1 MRFRGVLAY
10 DGTGYAGFQRQARA
24 TSIQGEV
31 ERALAQV
38 LGRQTPIV
46 GAGRTDAG
54 VHALGQ
60 VIAFDADW
68 AHPPQALLTAVNLAL
83 PKDIVLQ
90 SLAVADAGFHP
101 RYGVLSR
108 AYRYDV
114 TATAQANPLQT
125 RFAWH
130 VTQSLALEA
139 MNEGASLL
147 VGRHDFA
154 TFGKPPQGEN
164 TVRHV
169 LRSEWTHNADGGYS
183 YHIEATA
190 FLHHMV
196 RRIVQ
201 MLVDIGRGWRSVT
214 AFEQAFR
221 AANLRHAGRIAP
233 PQGLILVAVRYAPP
247 THTNEKIQTANR
259 MPSEDMKDES

>member
-24 TSIQGEV
+24 ASIQGEV

-38 LGRQTPIV
+38 LGVQTPIV

-60 VIAFDADW
+60 VIAFDANW
-68 AHPPQALLTAVNLAL
+68 SHSPQALLTAVNLAL

-90 SLAVADAGFHP
+90 SLMVADAGFHP
-101 RYGVLSR
+101 RYGVLTR

-114 TATAQANPLQT
+114 TTTPQANPLQA

-130 VTQSLALEA
+130 VPHALELAA
-139 MNEGASLL
+139 MNEGAGLL

-169 LRSEWTHNADGGYS
+169 VRSEWTQAADGSYS

-201 MLVDIGRGWRSVT
+201 MLVDVGRGWRSVAT
-214 AFEQAFR
+214 FERAFW

-233 PQGLILVAVRYAPP
+233 PQGLILVAVHYAPP
-247 THTNEKIQTANR
+247 THTNEKIQTAHR